1 MKALVLEGCTGLLGQ
16 ALRHVL
22 LGRGW
27 SVESLERSDGDI
39 LDADFLQAR
48 LDSCAPDVVF
58 SSLGWNTVDDAEDHS
73 DEVLL
78 YNRTLPHTLA
88 CLLKTRGEGHLVH
101 FSSGLVF
108 SGQHGSPWREE
119 DATAPLNVYGK
130 TRLAGEQAVLQTLP
144 ERACVVRTGWLF
156 GPGKRNFV
164 DDILNACHRRDSIT
178 IVDDRTGS
186 PTYSLD
192 LALWSIML
200 AERQATGLW
209 HAVNSGQ
216 ATWCELACEAH
227 PFVAMA
233 AKSAASALYGT
244 GLRQAFRVSG
254 DASAPLDTGPAGA
267 FFLRPVRC
275 LRVSGTGSGRSPTR
289 SRVRRRGEELR
300 ARDAPAGRRW
310 QRGIDL
316 ERLFTACGS
325 TAFLCRIRDAKP
337 SIARGMTYFRTCMVW
352 T

>member
-1 MKALVLEGCTGLLGQ
+1 MLGQ

-58 SSLGWNTVDDAEDHS
+58 SSLGWNTVDDAEDHP

-192 LALWSIML
+192 LALWSIIAQSDVRPPACGMPST
-200 AERQATGLW
+200 AVRPRGASWPAKPWAWPAT
-209 HAVNSGQ
+209 N
-216 ATWCELACEAH
+216 
-227 PFVAMA
+227 A
-233 AKSAASALYGT
+233 AWSPSPRRNGRKKHRVRPIRYWTAASFPSIWGCIRAPGHRPCGSIFFCDPFDAQRYPARGT
-244 GLRQAFRVSG
+244 
-254 DASAPLDTGPAGA
+254 
-267 FFLRPVRC
+267 
-275 LRVSGTGSGRSPTR
+275 GRSPTR
-289 SRVRRRGEELR
+289 SRARRRGEELR
-300 ARDAPAGRRW
+300 ARDAPAG
-310 QRGIDL
+310 
-316 ERLFTACGS
+316 
-325 TAFLCRIRDAKP
+325 P
-337 SIARGMTYFRTCMVW
+337 SMAAGHRS
-352 T
+352 

>member
-58 SSLGWNTVDDAEDHS
+58 SSLGWNTVDDAEDHP

-216 ATWCELACEAH
+216 ATWCELACEAVGLAGNECAWS
-227 PFVAMA
+227 PSLRRNGRKKRRVRPIRYWT
-233 AKSAASALYGT
+233 AASFPSIWGCIRAPGHRPCGSIFSATRSMPKGYPARGAVVHRHVPGHGGAEKSSGRETL
-244 GLRQAFRVSG
+244 LRAV
-254 DASAPLDTGPAGA
+254 D
-267 FFLRPVRC
+267 
-275 LRVSGTGSGRSPTR
+275 GSG
-289 SRVRRRGEELR
+289 
-300 ARDAPAGRRW
+300 A
-310 QRGIDL
+310 
-316 ERLFTACGS
+316 
-325 TAFLCRIRDAKP
+325 
-337 SIARGMTYFRTCMVW
+337 
-352 T
+352 

>member
-58 SSLGWNTVDDAEDHS
+58 SSLGWNTVDDAEDHP

-186 PTYSLD
+186 PTYSLIWPCG
-192 LALWSIML
+192 ASCWPNVRPPACGMPSTAVRPRGASWPAKPWVWPATNAAWSPSPRRNGRKKRRVRPIRYWTAASFPSIWGCIHAPGHRPCGSIFSATRSMPKGIRHGDRSFTGTFPGTE
-200 AERQATGLW
+200 ARRRAPGERRSCGP
-209 HAVNSGQ
+209 S
-216 ATWCELACEAH
+216 
-227 PFVAMA
+227 MA
-233 AKSAASALYGT
+233 AGH
-244 GLRQAFRVSG
+244 RF
-254 DASAPLDTGPAGA
+254 
-267 FFLRPVRC
+267 
-275 LRVSGTGSGRSPTR
+275 
-289 SRVRRRGEELR
+289 
-300 ARDAPAGRRW
+300 
-310 QRGIDL
+310 
-316 ERLFTACGS
+316 
-325 TAFLCRIRDAKP
+325 
-337 SIARGMTYFRTCMVW
+337 
-352 T
+352 

>member
-58 SSLGWNTVDDAEDHS
+58 SSLGWNTVDDAEDHP

-192 LALWSIML
+192 LALWSIMPP
-200 AERQATGLW
+200 ACGMPSTAVRPRGASWPAKPWAWPAT
-209 HAVNSGQ
+209 N
-216 ATWCELACEAH
+216 
-227 PFVAMA
+227 A
-233 AKSAASALYGT
+233 AWSPSHRRNGRKKRRVRPIRYWTAASFPSIWGCIRAPGHRPCGSIFSATRSMPKGIRHGDRSFTDTFPGT
-244 GLRQAFRVSG
+244 EARRRVSG
-254 DASAPLDTGPAGA
+254 EETL
-267 FFLRPVRC
+267 LRAAD
-275 LRVSGTGSGRSPTR
+275 GSG
-289 SRVRRRGEELR
+289 
-300 ARDAPAGRRW
+300 A
-310 QRGIDL
+310 
-316 ERLFTACGS
+316 
-325 TAFLCRIRDAKP
+325 
-337 SIARGMTYFRTCMVW
+337 
-352 T
+352 

>member
-1 MKALVLEGCTGLLGQ
+1 MKALVLEGRTGLLGQ

-58 SSLGWNTVDDAEDHS
+58 SSLGWNTVDDAEDHP

-88 CLLKTRGEGHLVH
+88 CLLKTRGQGHLVH

-192 LALWSIML
+192 LALWL
-200 AERQATGLW
+200 AGNECRVEPIPSSQWPQKAPRPPYTVLDCGKLSEYLGMHPRPWTQALRE
-209 HAVNSGQ
+209 HFF
-216 ATWCELACEAH
+216 CD
-227 PFVAMA
+227 PF
-233 AKSAASALYGT
+233 
-244 GLRQAFRVSG
+244 
-254 DASAPLDTGPAGA
+254 DA
-267 FFLRPVRC
+267 
-275 LRVSGTGSGRSPTR
+275 
-289 SRVRRRGEELR
+289 
-300 ARDAPAGRRW
+300 
-310 QRGIDL
+310 
-316 ERLFTACGS
+316 
-325 TAFLCRIRDAKP
+325 
-337 SIARGMTYFRTCMVW
+337 
-352 T
+352 

>member
-58 SSLGWNTVDDAEDHS
+58 SSLGWNTVDDHPDA
-73 DEVLL
+73 VLL
-78 YNRTLPHTLA
+78 YSRTLPHTLA

-216 ATWCELACEAH
+216 ATWCELACEAVGLAGNECRVEPIPSSQWPQKAPRPPYTVLDCGKLSEYLGMH
-227 PFVAMA
+227 PRPWTQ
-233 AKSAASALYGT
+233 AL
-244 GLRQAFRVSG
+244 REHFFCDPF
-254 DASAPLDTGPAGA
+254 DA
-267 FFLRPVRC
+267 
-275 LRVSGTGSGRSPTR
+275 
-289 SRVRRRGEELR
+289 
-300 ARDAPAGRRW
+300 
-310 QRGIDL
+310 
-316 ERLFTACGS
+316 
-325 TAFLCRIRDAKP
+325 
-337 SIARGMTYFRTCMVW
+337 
-352 T
+352 

>member
-1 MKALVLEGCTGLLGQ
+1 MKALVLEGRTGLLGQ

-39 LDADFLQAR
+39 LDAGFLQAR
-48 LDSCAPDVVF
+48 VEGCAPDVVF
-58 SSLGWNTVDDAEDHS
+58 SSLGWNTVDDAEDHP

-88 CLLKTRGEGHLVH
+88 CLLKTRGQGHLVH

-108 SGQHGSPWREE
+108 SGRHGGPWRED

-130 TRLAGEQAVLQTLP
+130 TRLAGEKAVLQTLP

-200 AERQATGLW
+200 AERGATGLW

-216 ATWCELACEAH
+216 ATWCELACEAVGLAGNECRVEPIPSSQWPQKAPRPPYTVLDCGKLSEYLGMH
-227 PFVAMA
+227 PRPWTQ
-233 AKSAASALYGT
+233 ALREHFFCGP
-244 GLRQAFRVSG
+244 F
-254 DASAPLDTGPAGA
+254 DA
-267 FFLRPVRC
+267 
-275 LRVSGTGSGRSPTR
+275 
-289 SRVRRRGEELR
+289 
-300 ARDAPAGRRW
+300 
-310 QRGIDL
+310 
-316 ERLFTACGS
+316 
-325 TAFLCRIRDAKP
+325 
-337 SIARGMTYFRTCMVW
+337 
-352 T
+352 

>member
-58 SSLGWNTVDDAEDHS
+58 SSLGWNTVDDAEDHP

-156 GPGKRNFV
+156 GPGNGRKKRRV
-164 DDILNACHRRDSIT
+164 RPIRYWT
-178 IVDDRTGS
+178 
-186 PTYSLD
+186 
-192 LALWSIML
+192 
-200 AERQATGLW
+200 
-209 HAVNSGQ
+209 
-216 ATWCELACEAH
+216 
-227 PFVAMA
+227 
-233 AKSAASALYGT
+233 AASFPSIWGCIRAPGRRPC
-244 GLRQAFRVSG
+244 GSIF
-254 DASAPLDTGPAGA
+254 SA
-267 FFLRPVRC
+267 
-275 LRVSGTGSGRSPTR
+275 TR
-289 SRVRRRGEELR
+289 SMPKGTRHGNRSFTGTFPGTETRRRAPGE
-300 ARDAPAGRRW
+300 RRS
-310 QRGIDL
+310 
-316 ERLFTACGS
+316 CG
-325 TAFLCRIRDAKP
+325 P
-337 SIARGMTYFRTCMVW
+337 SMAVGHRS
-352 T
+352 

>member
-1 MKALVLEGCTGLLGQ
+1 MKALVLEGRTGLLGQ

-39 LDADFLQAR
+39 LDAGFLQAR
-48 LDSCAPDVVF
+48 VEGCAPDVVF
-58 SSLGWNTVDDAEDHS
+58 SSLGWNTVDDAEDHP

-88 CLLKTRGEGHLVH
+88 CLLKTRGQGHLVH

-108 SGQHGSPWREE
+108 SGRHGGPWRED

-130 TRLAGEQAVLQTLP
+130 TRLAGEKA
-144 ERACVVRTGWLF
+144 RKN

-200 AERQATGLW
+200 AERGATGLW

-216 ATWCELACEAH
+216 ATWCELACEAVGLAGNECRVEPIPSSQWPQKAPRPPYTVLDCGKLSEYLGMH
-227 PFVAMA
+227 PRPWTQA
-233 AKSAASALYGT
+233 
-244 GLRQAFRVSG
+244 RQF
-254 DASAPLDTGPAGA
+254 PAY
-267 FFLRPVRC
+267 
-275 LRVSGTGSGRSPTR
+275 
-289 SRVRRRGEELR
+289 SRRKRHGERDFPGEEEGPFPL
-300 ARDAPAGRRW
+300 PVG
-310 QRGIDL
+310 Q
-316 ERLFTACGS
+316 
-325 TAFLCRIRDAKP
+325 
-337 SIARGMTYFRTCMVW
+337 
-352 T
+352 

>member
-1 MKALVLEGCTGLLGQ
+1 MYVTCRTLARRRPPTVDRGQRGGYSALYVGGLFVKALVLEGRTGLLGQ

-39 LDADFLQAR
+39 LDAGFLQAR
-48 LDSCAPDVVF
+48 VEGCAPDVVF
-58 SSLGWNTVDDAEDHS
+58 SSLGWNTVDDAEDHP

-88 CLLKTRGEGHLVH
+88 CLLKTRGQGHLVH

-108 SGQHGSPWREE
+108 SGRHGGPWRED

-130 TRLAGEQAVLQTLP
+130 TRLAGEKAVLQTLP

-186 PTYSLD
+186 PT
-192 LALWSIML
+192 
-200 AERQATGLW
+200 
-209 HAVNSGQ
+209 
-216 ATWCELACEAH
+216 
-227 PFVAMA
+227 
-233 AKSAASALYGT
+233 
-244 GLRQAFRVSG
+244 
-254 DASAPLDTGPAGA
+254 
-267 FFLRPVRC
+267 
-275 LRVSGTGSGRSPTR
+275 
-289 SRVRRRGEELR
+289 
-300 ARDAPAGRRW
+300 
-310 QRGIDL
+310 
-316 ERLFTACGS
+316 
-325 TAFLCRIRDAKP
+325 
-337 SIARGMTYFRTCMVW
+337 
-352 T
+352 

>member
-1 MKALVLEGCTGLLGQ
+1 MTHAGKTERLTVDRGQRGGYSALYFGGLFVKALVLEGCTGLLGQ

-58 SSLGWNTVDDAEDHS
+58 SSLGWNTVDDAEDHP

-88 CLLKTRGEGHLVH
+88 CLLKTRGQGHLVH

-144 ERACVVRTGWLF
+144 ERACVVRTGWLV
-156 GPGKRNFV
+156 GPGKRNHWPV
-164 DDILNACHRRDSIT
+164 ACRQQ
-178 IVDDRTGS
+178 RTGH
-186 PTYSLD
+186 LVR
-192 LALWSIML
+192 A
-200 AERQATGLW
+200 GLRSRG
-209 HAVNSGQ
+209 AGGQ
-216 ATWCELACEAH
+216 RMPRGAH

-233 AKSAASALYGT
+233 AKSAASSLYGT

-254 DASAPLDTGPAGA
+254 DASAPLDPSLAGA
-267 FFLRPVRC
+267 FLLRPLRC
-275 LRVSGTGSGRSPTR
+275 LKKLWSGEGHRQGTFPGKDESGAESKKRCSAA
-289 SRVRRRGEELR
+289 V
-300 ARDAPAGRRW
+300 
-310 QRGIDL
+310 
-316 ERLFTACGS
+316 
-325 TAFLCRIRDAKP
+325 
-337 SIARGMTYFRTCMVW
+337 
-352 T
+352 

>member
-1 MKALVLEGCTGLLGQ
+1 MKALVLEGRTGLLGQ

-58 SSLGWNTVDDAEDHS
+58 SSLGWNTVDDAEDHP

-88 CLLKTRGEGHLVH
+88 CLLKTRGQGHLVH

-186 PTYSLD
+186 PTYSGPVEHH
-192 LALWSIML
+192 AGRTSGHRPV
-200 AERQATGLW
+200 ACRQQRAGHLVRAGLRSCG
-209 HAVNSGQ
+209 AGGQ
-216 ATWCELACEAH
+216 RMPRGAH
-227 PFVAMA
+227 PLVAMA
-233 AKSAASALYGT
+233 AKSAASSLYGT

-254 DASAPLDTGPAGA
+254 DASAPLDPGPAGA
-267 FFLRPVRC
+267 FLLRPLRC
-275 LRVSGTGSGRSPTR
+275 LKKPWSGEGHRKGTFPGK
-289 SRVRRRGEELR
+289 
-300 ARDAPAGRRW
+300 DAPGKAPLPGAGRKKRCS
-310 QRGIDL
+310 
-316 ERLFTACGS
+316 A
-325 TAFLCRIRDAKP
+325 A
-337 SIARGMTYFRTCMVW
+337 V
-352 T
+352 

>member
-1 MKALVLEGCTGLLGQ
+1 MKALVLEGRTGLLGQ

-58 SSLGWNTVDDAEDHS
+58 SSLGWNTVDDAEDHP

-88 CLLKTRGEGHLVH
+88 CLLKTCGQGHLVH

-209 HAVNSGQ
+209 HCPSLEN
-216 ATWCELACEAH
+216 
-227 PFVAMA
+227 
-233 AKSAASALYGT
+233 
-244 GLRQAFRVSG
+244 LRLLQ
-254 DASAPLDTGPAGA
+254 
-267 FFLRPVRC
+267 
-275 LRVSGTGSGRSPTR
+275 
-289 SRVRRRGEELR
+289 
-300 ARDAPAGRRW
+300 
-310 QRGIDL
+310 
-316 ERLFTACGS
+316 
-325 TAFLCRIRDAKP
+325 K
-337 SIARGMTYFRTCMVW
+337 
-352 T
+352 

>member
-1 MKALVLEGCTGLLGQ
+1 MKALVLEGRTGLLGQ

-39 LDADFLQAR
+39 LDAGFLQAR
-48 LDSCAPDVVF
+48 VEGCAPDVVF
-58 SSLGWNTVDDAEDHS
+58 SSLGWNTVDDAEDHP

-88 CLLKTRGEGHLVH
+88 CLLKTRGQGHLVH

-108 SGQHGSPWREE
+108 SGRHGGPWRED

-130 TRLAGEQAVLQTLP
+130 TRLAGEKAVLQTLP

-200 AERQATGLW
+200 AERGATGLW

-216 ATWCELACEAH
+216 ATWCELACEAVGLAGNECL
-227 PFVAMA
+227 VAMA
-233 AKSAASALYGT
+233 AKSTPSALYGT

-267 FFLRPVRC
+267 FLLRPLRC
-275 LRVSGTGSGRSPTR
+275 LEGAWSGDRQFPAY
-289 SRVRRRGEELR
+289 SRRKRHGERDFPGEEEGPFPL
-300 ARDAPAGRRW
+300 PVG
-310 QRGIDL
+310 Q
-316 ERLFTACGS
+316 
-325 TAFLCRIRDAKP
+325 
-337 SIARGMTYFRTCMVW
+337 
-352 T
+352 

>member
-58 SSLGWNTVDDAEDHS
+58 SSLGWNTVDDAEDHP

-144 ERACVVRTGWLF
+144 ERAFCPETEEEQVICYVDKYYSKSKPEREKTPEQVIASLQKF
-156 GPGKRNFV
+156 GPTVV
-164 DDILNACHRRDSIT
+164 DTFTRW
-178 IVDDRTGS
+178 
-186 PTYSLD
+186 Y
-192 LALWSIML
+192 
-200 AERQATGLW
+200 E
-209 HAVNSGQ
+209 
-216 ATWCELACEAH
+216 
-227 PFVAMA
+227 
-233 AKSAASALYGT
+233 KYGW
-244 GLRQAFRVSG
+244 Q
-254 DASAPLDTGPAGA
+254 PLSSQN
-267 FFLRPVRC
+267 L
-275 LRVSGTGSGRSPTR
+275 SES
-289 SRVRRRGEELR
+289 
-300 ARDAPAGRRW
+300 
-310 QRGIDL
+310 
-316 ERLFTACGS
+316 
-325 TAFLCRIRDAKP
+325 
-337 SIARGMTYFRTCMVW
+337 
-352 T
+352 